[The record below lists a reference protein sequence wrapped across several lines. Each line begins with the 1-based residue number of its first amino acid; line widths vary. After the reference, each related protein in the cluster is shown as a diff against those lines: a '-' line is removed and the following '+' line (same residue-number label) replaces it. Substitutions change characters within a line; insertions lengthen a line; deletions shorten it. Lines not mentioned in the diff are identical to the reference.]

1 MNNVILVKA
10 NKGGVGKSWITLQ
23 IAHALALKGKKV
35 LIITSDSQNDIPR
48 FAGIKDLKFEK
59 GLEHWIKYSTG
70 NTLILRENLYYIPL
84 ADTFIPDENIKGL
97 KNVVEALRERLDYI
111 FIDSTPVL
119 NLDDAFLELAD
130 QIIIPTFLDSVTSKN
145 IRSLLE
151 KLELK
156 KVKAIIPNR
165 ATRCKI
171 EKEYLD
177 ALVSSLNGT
186 EIVVACPI
194 NQSAV
199 ISRLIEAG
207 KTLFDDLKPASE
219 KFRKIFLEVLEVIE
233 WMI

>member
-1 MNNVILVKA
+1 MNKVILVKA

-48 FAGIKDLKFEK
+48 FAGVKDLKFEK

-84 ADTFIPDENIKGL
+84 TDTFIPDEDIKGL
-97 KNVVEALRERLDYI
+97 KNVVEALKERLDYI

-219 KFRKIFLEVLEVIE
+219 KFRNIFLEVLEVIE
-233 WMI
+233 

>member
-48 FAGIKDLKFEK
+48 FAGVKDLKFEK

-70 NTLILRENLYYIPL
+70 NTLILRENLFYIPL
-84 ADTFIPDENIKGL
+84 TDTFIPDDDIKGL

-207 KTLFDDLKPASE
+207 KTLFDDSKPASE

-233 WMI
+233 

>member
-1 MNNVILVKA
+1 MNKVILVKA

-48 FAGIKDLKFEK
+48 FAGVKDLKFEK

-84 ADTFIPDENIKGL
+84 TDTFIPDEDIKGL
-97 KNVVEALRERLDYI
+97 KNVVEALKERLDYI

-233 WMI
+233 

>member
-1 MNNVILVKA
+1 MNSVILVKA

-23 IAHALALKGKKV
+23 IAHALALKEKKV

-48 FAGIKDLKFEK
+48 FAGIKDMKFER
-59 GLEHWIKYSTG
+59 GLEHWVKHSTG
-70 NTLILRENLYYIPL
+70 NYHVLRQNLYYIPL
-84 ADTFIPDENIKGL
+84 TDTFIPEEDIKSL
-97 KNVVEALRERLDYI
+97 KRVVEALRERFDYI
-111 FIDSTPVL
+111 LIDSTPVL

-171 EKEYLD
+171 EKEHLEK
-177 ALVSSLNGT
+177 LISSLKGT

-194 NQSAV
+194 SQSAV

-207 KTLFDDLKPASE
+207 KTLFDDPKPASE

-233 WMI
+233 

>member
-48 FAGIKDLKFEK
+48 FAGVKDLKFEK

-70 NTLILRENLYYIPL
+70 NTLILRENLFYIPL
-84 ADTFIPDENIKGL
+84 TDTFIPDDDIKGL

-151 KLELK
+151 KLELE

-171 EKEYLD
+171 EKEHLEK
-177 ALVSSLNGT
+177 LISSLKGT

-207 KTLFDDLKPASE
+207 KTLFDDPKPASE

-233 WMI
+233 

>member
-233 WMI
+233 

>member
-23 IAHALALKGKKV
+23 IAHALALKDKKV
-35 LIITSDSQNDIPR
+35 LIITSDSQNDMPR
-48 FAGIKDLKFEK
+48 FAGVKDLKFEK

-70 NTLILRENLYYIPL
+70 NIFNFERNIFYCLILLT
-84 ADTFIPDENIKGL
+84 DTFIPDDDIKGL
-97 KNVVEALRERLDYI
+97 KNAVEALRERLDYI

-151 KLELK
+151 KLELE

-171 EKEYLD
+171 EKEHLEK
-177 ALVSSLNGT
+177 LISSLKGT
-186 EIVVACPI
+186 EIVVVCPI
-194 NQSAV
+194 SQSAV
-199 ISRLIEAG
+199 I
-207 KTLFDDLKPASE
+207 
-219 KFRKIFLEVLEVIE
+219 
-233 WMI
+233 

>member
-1 MNNVILVKA
+1 MNKVILVKA

-48 FAGIKDLKFEK
+48 FAGVKDLKFEK

-84 ADTFIPDENIKGL
+84 TDTFIPDEDIKGL

-177 ALVSSLNGT
+177 ALVSSLSGT

-199 ISRLIEAG
+199 ISRLIETG
-207 KTLFDDLKPASE
+207 KTLFDDPKPATE

-233 WMI
+233 

>member
-1 MNNVILVKA
+1 MNKVILVKA

-48 FAGIKDLKFEK
+48 FAGVKDLKFEK
-59 GLEHWIKYSTG
+59 GLEHWVRNNNGSCF
-70 NTLILRENLYYIPL
+70 LLRKNLYYIPL
-84 ADTFIPDENIKGL
+84 TDTFIPEEDIKSL
-97 KNVVEALRERLDYI
+97 KKVVEALRERFDYI

-130 QIIIPTFLDSVTSKN
+130 KIIIPTFLDSVTSKN
-145 IRSLLE
+145 IRNLLK
-151 KLELK
+151 KLELE

-171 EKEYLD
+171 EKEHLEK
-177 ALVSSLNGT
+177 LISSLRET

-194 NQSAV
+194 SQSAV

-207 KTLFDDLKPASE
+207 KTLFDDPKPATE

-233 WMI
+233 

>member
-48 FAGIKDLKFEK
+48 FAGVKDLKFEK

-84 ADTFIPDENIKGL
+84 TDTFIPDEDIKGL

-177 ALVSSLNGT
+177 ALVSSLSGA

-207 KTLFDDLKPASE
+207 KTLFDDPKPISE

-233 WMI
+233 

>member
-1 MNNVILVKA
+1 MNSVILVKA

-48 FAGIKDLKFEK
+48 FAGVKDLKFEK
-59 GLEHWIKYSTG
+59 GLEYWIKYSTG
-70 NTLILRENLYYIPL
+70 NTLILRENLFYIPL
-84 ADTFIPDENIKGL
+84 TDTFIPDDDIKGL

-194 NQSAV
+194 SQSAI

-207 KTLFDDLKPASE
+207 KTLFDDPKPATE
-219 KFRKIFLEVLEVIE
+219 KFRNIFLEVLEVIE
-233 WMI
+233 